1 MRNVSACCNAGK
13 ELGGTENGALRTGA
27 VLDEAWQQLECTYPI
42 SCSMLINR
50 GSLV

>member
-42 SCSMLINR
+42 SCSTLINR
-50 GSLV
+50 DSLV